1 MRLHNEIVRI
11 FLLTD
16 FLLHCKLLV
25 IKKIL
30 KRRNLMKTS
39 QFLVLQTDF
48 GLKDGAVSA
57 MHGVAHMVAS
67 YVIVSDLTHE
77 IPPYDIW
84 AVSYRLYQTIKYW
97 PKGTTF
103 VSVVDPGVGFNRK
116 SIAAKTKSGHFIITP
131 DNGSLT
137 HVATYMGLE
146 EVREIDE
153 QKNRLPYSSESNT
166 FHGRDIYAYNGAL
179 LAEEEKSFEDLG
191 ETLDPTSVVKLP
203 LTEASLENDHL
214 RGSIDVLD
222 IRFGS
227 LWTNIP
233 YDLIKKANIQRGD
246 KLTVTITYQDQVYYH
261 DTIPFVRSF
270 ADAPIS
276 DPLIYINSLVNVGI
290 ALNQA
295 SFADT
300 YNIGTGNDWKIDL
313 IKE

>member
-1 MRLHNEIVRI
+1 MTTNH
-11 FLLTD
+11 
-16 FLLHCKLLV
+16 
-25 IKKIL
+25 
-30 KRRNLMKTS
+30 
-39 QFLVLQTDF
+39 FLVLQTDF

-57 MHGVAHMVAS
+57 MHGVAHMVAPH
-67 YVIVSDLTHE
+67 VIVSDLTHE

-84 AVSYRLYQTIKYW
+84 AASYRLYQTIKYW

-103 VSVVDPGVGFNRK
+103 VSVVDPGVGSNRK
-116 SIAAKTKSGHFIITP
+116 SIAVKTKSGHFIITP

-137 HVATYMGLE
+137 HVATYMGLD

-179 LAEEEKSFEDLG
+179 LAESEKSFEDLG
-191 ETLDPTSVVKLP
+191 ELLDLDSIVKLP
-203 LTEASLENDHL
+203 LTEATLENDHL

-233 YDLIKKANIQRGD
+233 YELIKKANIKRGD
-246 KLTVTITYQDQVYYH
+246 KLSITITHQDQVHYH
-261 DTIPFVRSF
+261 GTIPFVRSF
-270 ADAPIS
+270 ADAPIN

>member
-1 MRLHNEIVRI
+1 M
-11 FLLTD
+11 FQLL
-16 FLLHCKLLV
+16 
-25 IKKIL
+25 IQEWG
-30 KRRNLMKTS
+30 S
-39 QFLVLQTDF
+39 
-48 GLKDGAVSA
+48 
-57 MHGVAHMVAS
+57 
-67 YVIVSDLTHE
+67 
-77 IPPYDIW
+77 
-84 AVSYRLYQTIKYW
+84 
-97 PKGTTF
+97 
-103 VSVVDPGVGFNRK
+103 NRK

-179 LAEEEKSFEDLG
+179 LAEGEKSFEDLG